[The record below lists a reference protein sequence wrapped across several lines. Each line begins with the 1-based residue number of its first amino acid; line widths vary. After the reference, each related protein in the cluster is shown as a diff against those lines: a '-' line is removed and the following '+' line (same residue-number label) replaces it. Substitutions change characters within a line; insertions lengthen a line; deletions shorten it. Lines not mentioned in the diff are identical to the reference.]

1 MNMITRLLIITLAV
15 LLAAYTVPG
24 VEVEG
29 FIASLIV
36 AVVLGLLNL
45 TVKPILFVLTLP
57 IQVITLGLF
66 MIVVNAGIFWFAA
79 NILEGI
85 DVEGFVPALIGALV
99 ISIVSW
105 IGNKLV

>member
-1 MNMITRLLIITLAV
+1 MTILLRLLIITLAV

-24 VEVEG
+24 ITVDG
-29 FIASLIV
+29 FAAALIV

-57 IQVITLGLF
+57 IQIITLGLF
-66 MIVVNAGIFWFAA
+66 MIIINAGILYFVA

-85 DVEGFVPALIGALV
+85 EIVGFVPAIIGAII

-105 IGNKLV
+105 IGNKLI